1 MQGPT
6 SDDGDRGL
14 LKQFRQ
20 LARTIA
26 HHARAGMPLIQLLKE
41 VSGALIDISGS
52 DAVEWWIKE
61 GGGFFHC
68 EVFREDPGNLRW
80 EVSHID
86 VLDPHGAIVV
96 GTQDQHAVMRLID
109 NILGDRR
116 DAGDACFTPAGS
128 FLTEDAGRGVADRS
142 PTAGRPRHIFSD
154 PNSGFPSIV
163 LIPLSDGSE
172 NIAFF
177 QLKSRETNKFSS
189 EDVDFYEV
197 VAETLAL
204 ALAGHGTQAKL
215 QERVKELG
223 CLYAVVRLAG
233 QPGASFEAVLR
244 GIADL
249 VPPAWQYPE
258 ITAARIELD
267 GAVYS
272 TARFRETPWQQSAD
286 IVVADSRRGR
296 IDVVYLEERPHLFE
310 GPFLQEERHL
320 IDALAKEISGIVD
333 RRQASED
340 MARLENQLRHADRLA
355 TLGQLAAGVAHELN
369 EPLSGIL
376 GFAQLAQKA
385 DGLPEAVRRDL
396 GKIVDASLYSRK
408 IVSKLR
414 LFSQQMPPELTATS
428 LNQIIDDGLTFL
440 KARCAKQNIRIIED
454 LDSDLPQIIADQGQ
468 LHQVMVNL
476 VVNAVQAMPDGG
488 VLTIRTRAAEDVVAL
503 IVEDTGIGMSEQVM
517 EKIFLPFFTTK
528 SVDQGTGLGLS
539 VVHGIVTAHG
549 GTIQVRSHIGRGS
562 TFEARFP
569 VRAVQHPAG
578 GEVS

>member
-1 MQGPT
+1 
-6 SDDGDRGL
+6 
-14 LKQFRQ
+14 
-20 LARTIA
+20 
-26 HHARAGMPLIQLLKE
+26 
-41 VSGALIDISGS
+41 
-52 DAVEWWIKE
+52 
-61 GGGFFHC
+61 
-68 EVFREDPGNLRW
+68 
-80 EVSHID
+80 
-86 VLDPHGAIVV
+86 
-96 GTQDQHAVMRLID
+96 
-109 NILGDRR
+109 
-116 DAGDACFTPAGS
+116 
-128 FLTEDAGRGVADRS
+128 
-142 PTAGRPRHIFSD
+142 
-154 PNSGFPSIV
+154 
-163 LIPLSDGSE
+163 
-172 NIAFF
+172 
-177 QLKSRETNKFSS
+177 
-189 EDVDFYEV
+189 
-197 VAETLAL
+197 
-204 ALAGHGTQAKL
+204 
-215 QERVKELG
+215 
-223 CLYAVVRLAG
+223 
-233 QPGASFEAVLR
+233 
-244 GIADL
+244 
-249 VPPAWQYPE
+249 
-258 ITAARIELD
+258 
-267 GAVYS
+267 
-272 TARFRETPWQQSAD
+272 
-286 IVVADSRRGR
+286 
-296 IDVVYLEERPHLFE
+296 
-310 GPFLQEERHL
+310 
-320 IDALAKEISGIVD
+320 
-333 RRQASED
+333 

-488 VLTIRTRAAEDVVAL
+488 VLTIRTRATEDVVAL

-549 GTIQVRSHIGRGS
+549 GTIQVRSQIGRGS